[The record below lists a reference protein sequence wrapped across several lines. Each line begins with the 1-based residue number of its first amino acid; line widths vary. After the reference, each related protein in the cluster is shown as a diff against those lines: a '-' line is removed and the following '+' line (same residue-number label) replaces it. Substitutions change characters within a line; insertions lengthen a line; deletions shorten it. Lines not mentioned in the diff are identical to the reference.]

1 MNLLTDPILTLSSGD
16 KVSLPSLFAAM
27 SRGQA
32 NGFPALRPHQRPA
45 WHMFL
50 VQLAALS
57 LRKAGRDDVP
67 EDAADWAKHLR
78 GLTGDHADDVPWRL
92 VVEDPGKP
100 AFLQPPDPGGLEWS
114 TAATPDALDLLI
126 TSRNHD
132 LKQAVAKAAK
142 AEDWV
147 FALISLQ
154 TSEGY
159 GGRGHYG
166 IARMNGGSSSRPML
180 GLAPSR
186 NGDMSIDP
194 SAWWARDVRRL
205 IATERDDGIG
215 AVGGPALLWCLD
227 WPEGLQLD
235 LCALDPWFIEV
246 CRRVRLTDKGGVL
259 SASRATSKASRTNA
273 KVFNGNIGDPWA
285 PVHRTEGKSFT
296 LNGGDFG
303 YAKLC
308 ELLFSGDWARPFLA
322 QLGNDETSDMLLV
335 AEALA
340 RGNSKTEGFKS
351 RVVLV
356 PESVAPFF
364 SSETAADLSNHSKAQ
379 MDEIKGFDKALR
391 DALALMAAGG
401 NRDKVGKKHY
411 AYTASARSRFDHAAD
426 QLFFPSLWRR
436 VAVASQSDDAV
447 YESKHAF
454 LTQLMKAAQAELNVA
469 LPAIPC
475 TAIHRPRAEARAR
488 RAFRNR
494 VWKDHPELFGKED
507 ANVAA

>member
-1 MNLLTDPILTLSSGD
+1 M
-16 KVSLPSLFAAM
+16 
-27 SRGQA
+27 
-32 NGFPALRPHQRPA
+32 
-45 WHMFL
+45 
-50 VQLAALS
+50 
-57 LRKAGRDDVP
+57 
-67 EDAADWAKHLR
+67 
-78 GLTGDHADDVPWRL
+78 
-92 VVEDPGKP
+92 
-100 AFLQPPDPGGLEWS
+100 
-114 TAATPDALDLLI
+114 
-126 TSRNHD
+126 
-132 LKQAVAKAAK
+132 
-142 AEDWV
+142 
-147 FALISLQ
+147 
-154 TSEGY
+154 
-159 GGRGHYG
+159 
-166 IARMNGGSSSRPML
+166 
-180 GLAPSR
+180 
-186 NGDMSIDP
+186 
-194 SAWWARDVRRL
+194 
-205 IATERDDGIG
+205 
-215 AVGGPALLWCLD
+215 
-227 WPEGLQLD
+227 
-235 LCALDPWFIEV
+235 
-246 CRRVRLTDKGGVL
+246 L
-259 SASRATSKASRTNA
+259 SASRATSMASRTNA

-401 NRDKVGKKHY
+401 NRDKVGKRKKHYY